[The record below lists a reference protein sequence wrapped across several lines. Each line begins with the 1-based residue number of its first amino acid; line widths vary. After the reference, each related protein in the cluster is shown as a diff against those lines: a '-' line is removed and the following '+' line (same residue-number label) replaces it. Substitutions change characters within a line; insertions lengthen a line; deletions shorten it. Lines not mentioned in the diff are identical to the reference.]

1 MFNRID
7 VLYLQQQ
14 HFTAKFTKT
23 FYSCFGDA
31 SKSRNK
37 LILPSLGS
45 GRVYVIDVGKNARK
59 PRIHTVSEETSQTLI
74 MTSQTRNL
82 SDNVYCFSLLFLSP
96 PSPPLVSCRQWNRS
110 R

>member
-1 MFNRID
+1 MFDRID

-14 HFTAKFTKT
+14 HFTAKFTTT

-74 MTSQTRNL
+74 MTSQTRN
-82 SDNVYCFSLLFLSP
+82 Y
-96 PSPPLVSCRQWNRS
+96 QKQ
-110 R
+110 